1 MRFFPRELLPRERG
15 ALRPAVIAHEGFGW
29 RHPQGAWR
37 AAPRGGVRPRFFF
50 ASRSLQFGTRPL
62 CGGRARGGR
71 KAGVGGACG
80 LEFLA
85 EASDGALA
93 PGATPLSVGSGQTH
107 PFTDVMV
114 FEELPVVEETVV
126 VVAP

>member
-1 MRFFPRELLPRERG
+1 MR
-15 ALRPAVIAHEGFGW
+15 
-29 RHPQGAWR
+29 
-37 AAPRGGVRPRFFF
+37 
-50 ASRSLQFGTRPL
+50 SR
-62 CGGRARGGR
+62 
-71 KAGVGGACG
+71 V
-80 LEFLA
+80 LA

-114 FEELPVVEETVV
+114 FEELPVVEETTV